1 MSDIYEFLKAH
12 KGGAYEDDKVK
23 SFSLLSIYPDIPA
36 AKSPKGNSRI
46 VGDISMENQ
55 KIVIDMIVSTA
66 ARHGLDYAHIAYAL
80 LLCKTESDFN
90 PDAAA
95 GGSTAGGL
103 AQYTVATVKDAENTT
118 QQIVKKDKDGI
129 KHTKEKLV
137 QGQAQKYLGYDLNM
151 TGSRVFDAANG
162 ANAIV
167 LSVLMSRVVAQ
178 KNNRSASDEGY
189 WQLLYCLHHDGL
201 YNQDKIDSGAWS
213 KDAKGAYSQNIAS
226 NIKPLTKMLQSE
238 KVDTTLHLTGSDQ
251 APVAGKDYVLAAV
264 EKSSNNEPSHASPKK
279 DTQPKIKI
287 VKGKTDGQGKT
298 KPINTG
304 IGDEII
310 MLLLPKN
317 YSDLVM
323 SSKASEI
330 HTVKSGETL
339 SKIAKYNDTSVDAIA
354 KTNHLSDADDIKV
367 GQKLELPPP
376 KQLRHKPANW
386 VLSDILKQIGY
397 LGGNI
402 DAISYARNHTAN
414 PKGST
419 SKSTDK
425 SRNNSVELRTV
436 TPAAV
441 VTKTLKK
448 EPEKHTTDKDNSAKT
463 LKMQT
468 NPFSIN
474 KFVNALN
481 NKALSRSVGKCAKYV
496 RLALEAGGG
505 NTKGHPV
512 AAKKYGPT
520 LNQIGFKEVDTNQ
533 YTPQKGDV
541 VVFDHHTDA
550 KKAHPYGHI
559 AGFTGT
565 QWVSDFKQRN
575 MNPYR
580 GAPNVPYKIYR
591 YSK

>member
-1 MSDIYEFLKAH
+1 VSCFLDRGH
-12 KGGAYEDDKVK
+12 HPE
-23 SFSLLSIYPDIPA
+23 SLLSADKYPTIPA
-36 AKSPKGNSRI
+36 DKKIKGLSR
-46 VGDISMENQ
+46 VHGDVDLDTQ
-55 KIVIDMIVSTA
+55 KIIIDMIISMGS
-66 ARHGLDYAHIAYAL
+66 RYGFNYKEIAFAL
-80 LLCKTESDFN
+80 LMCRVESGFN

-95 GGSTAGGL
+95 GTSSAGGL
-103 AQYTVATVKDAENTT
+103 VQYTASTVESVRAGRAK
-118 QQIVKKDKDGI
+118 
-129 KHTKEKLV
+129 
-137 QGQAQKYLGYDLNM
+137 KYLNVAIDMRRGM
-151 TGSRVFDAANG
+151 VFDATLG
-162 ANAIV
+162 VYGVI
-167 LSVLMSRVVAQ
+167 LSTLFHRDLALQ
-178 KNNRSASDEGY
+178 WGFEPADHKY
-189 WQLLYCLHHDGL
+189 WQLLYMLHHDGEGL
-201 YNQDKIDSGAWS
+201 YASEEGKARAVRFHWRHDAVEAYERGIKS
-213 KDAKGAYSQNIAS
+213 KLD
-226 NIKPLTKMLQSE
+226 PLTKMLQTE

-264 EKSSNNEPSHASPKK
+264 EKSSSNEPSHASPKK

-287 VKGKTDGQGKT
+287 VKGKTDGQGQT
-298 KPINTG
+298 KPISTG

-310 MLLLPKN
+310 MMLLPKN

-339 SKIAKYNDTSVDAIA
+339 SKIAKDNDTSLDAIA
-354 KTNHLSDADDIKV
+354 KTNHLSDPDDIKV
-367 GQKLELPPP
+367 GQKLELPRP
-376 KQLRHKPANW
+376 KQLRHKPASW
-386 VLSDILKQIGY
+386 VLDEIMRQMGFF
-397 LGGNI
+397 GGNI
-402 DAISYARNHTAN
+402 DAISYVRNHTAN
-414 PKGST
+414 PRGST

-436 TPAAV
+436 SPAAA

-448 EPEKHTTDKDNSAKT
+448 DPEKHTTDKDNSVKT
-463 LKMQT
+463 LKIQK

-474 KFVNALN
+474 EFVNALN

-496 RLALEAGGG
+496 RLALEAGAG

-520 LNQIGFKEVDTNQ
+520 LNQIGFREVDTNQ

-541 VVFDHHTDA
+541 VVFDQHTDA
-550 KKAHPYGHI
+550 KKTHPYGHI
-559 AGFTGT
+559 AGYTGT